1 MCPCTWS
8 ESPALLALLGVQ
20 VRSRWCTRRQHICL
34 ARFLAE
40 LKAPSSLCLPF
51 AGSLLGAC
59 HQSQSMQQAMHAL
72 APCSTMHHVGCRTK
86 WAINSV
92 LYVGGLATN
101 VLRALCTAWGNAVC
115 ILHSWMLHIPCVD
128 AACSM
133 HGYCIFHAWVLYVL
147 PMGTAH
153 PRPTRGGCI
162 MLHAPAAAIATLA

>member
-1 MCPCTWS
+1 M
-8 ESPALLALLGVQ
+8 
-20 VRSRWCTRRQHICL
+20 RSRWCTRRRHMCL

-59 HQSQSMQQAMHAL
+59 HQSQSMQQAMHTL

-115 ILHSWMLHIPCVD
+115 ILHAWMLHIPCMD
-128 AACSM
+128 AAYYA
-133 HGYCIFHAWVLYVL
+133 HGYCTPHAWGL
-147 PMGTAH
+147 PVH
-153 PRPTRGGCI
+153 VTRNRSGHSNADI
-162 MLHAPAAAIATLA
+162 NAPLDLDCPQCPQSPQFPQ